1 MVDGG
6 RYQEICDNLI
16 VELQEKTES
25 NERLLLPNSG
35 VPCTRKNVLI
45 KLWSTDYQQDSHK
58 TITQQKKLKNCHD
71 ITVEEISPENRPKV
85 PKEIAQT
92 GWTMN
97 GKIN

>member
-35 VPCTRKNVLI
+35 VPCLQITRKNVLI

-58 TITQQKKLKNCHD
+58 TITQQKKAQKIAMTLLWKKLAQKIDLKYLKKLHKQ
-71 ITVEEISPENRPKV
+71 VG
-85 PKEIAQT
+85 Q
-92 GWTMN
+92 
-97 GKIN
+97 